1 MKEEKHWKRK
11 PSMVYQHKKYIFS
24 PGQRLKQKSTF
35 KRCVRPS
42 CTTLEDEFDE
52 MSNSF
57 LHGTTAIH
65 GGSEKKHRWNKT
77 IAVKRLKVGS
87 VDSPP
92 HGKIMNGFSRFP
104 AWSNRLRVQ

>member
-11 PSMVYQHKKYIFS
+11 PSS
-24 PGQRLKQKSTF
+24 GLSAQRIYPHPSDSDCSGNPLSSV
-35 KRCVRPS
+35 VRP

-65 GGSEKKHRWNKT
+65 VGTEKKHRGNKT
-77 IAVKRLKVGS
+77 AAAKRLKVGS

-92 HGKIMNGFSRFP
+92 HRKIMNGFSRFP